1 MGTHVLEAFL
11 ITFGLDPKEFEDG
24 SRRVEDQSKKLL
36 ENQKQLYDEIEDS
49 GKKTGET
56 IKNLSREVVGLGMAF
71 LGAKSITGFLTDIAT
86 GAASADRF
94 GQIIGMSTE
103 KVYAWRKAVSE
114 IDPSGG
120 SAAADTSLAAIQNV
134 RMGLVTGRPDAQAL
148 GTYARLGV
156 SAGDLRNGDAGSI
169 LSKLAGAKEGMDPQL
184 YANLLQQIGLPAST
198 ISLLMQ
204 GKSSVDKLIAKY
216 EADTEGLQKAAEE
229 QKKLQTAIVEL
240 QSAISEDL
248 VPVLVQDILPALRTI
263 ANWIKLASDGVED
276 PQSASEWGQRI
287 ISDLFTG
294 KRNAWG
300 NLYDYLGPE
309 NGGWIPDSWKK
320 GGGDNSKLHAITMQ
334 SESAGNPNA
343 VSVKGARGLMQ
354 VMPGTSRD
362 PGFGIRPSNGTKAD
376 DVRVGKEYF
385 DKMMERYGGD
395 PAKAWAAYNWGPGN
409 LDKAL
414 KLHGGNWLAHAPDET
429 KGYVAKNM
437 ALLRGAAPNA
447 GLMRM
452 QQSAGQ
458 KTGGFGFQTV
468 TINGMVIHTKATDA
482 QGIARDI
489 HGALNKRSAMVNA
502 DRVVNP

>member
-11 ITFGLDPKEFEDG
+11 ITFGLDPKGFEDG
-24 SRRVEDQSKKLL
+24 SRRVEDESRKLR
-36 ENQKQLYDEIEDS
+36 ENQKQLYDDIEES
-49 GKKTGET
+49 GRKVGET
-56 IKNLSREVVGLGMAF
+56 IKGLSREVVGLGMAF
-71 LGAKSITGFLTDIAT
+71 LGAKSITSFLSDIAT

-120 SAAADTSLAAIQNV
+120 AAAADTSLSAIQNV
-134 RMGLVTGRPDAQAL
+134 KMGLVTGRPDAQAL
-148 GTYARLGV
+148 GTYARLGI
-156 SAGDLRNGDAGSI
+156 SAGDLRNSDAGSI

-204 GKSSVDKLIAKY
+204 GKSSVDKLIEKY
-216 EADTEGLQKAAEE
+216 EADSEGLKKAAEE

-263 ANWIKLASDGVED
+263 ADWIKVAAGGVDE

-287 ISDLFTG
+287 VSDLFTG
-294 KRNAWG
+294 KRNAWE
-300 NLYDYLGPE
+300 NLYEYLGPE
-309 NGGWIPDSWKK
+309 KGGWIPDSWKK
-320 GGGDNSKLHAITMQ
+320 GGDNSKLHAITMQ

-354 VMPGTSRD
+354 VMPGTSRN

-376 DVRVGKEYF
+376 DVRVGREYF
-385 DKMMERYGGD
+385 DAMMNRYGND
-395 PAKAWAAYNWGPGN
+395 PAKAWAAYNAGPKR
-409 LDKAL
+409 LDDAMKG
-414 KLHGGNWLAHAPDET
+414 GGNWLARMPAET
-429 KGYVAKNM
+429 RAYVAKNM
-437 ALLRGAAPNA
+437 SLLRGGSVSPD
-447 GLMRM
+447 LMKM

-458 KTGGFGFQTV
+458 KAGGFGFQTV
-468 TINGMVIHTKATDA
+468 TINGVVIHTRATDA
-482 QGIARDI
+482 EGIARDF
-489 HGALNKRSAMVNA
+489 HRALNKRSAMVNS